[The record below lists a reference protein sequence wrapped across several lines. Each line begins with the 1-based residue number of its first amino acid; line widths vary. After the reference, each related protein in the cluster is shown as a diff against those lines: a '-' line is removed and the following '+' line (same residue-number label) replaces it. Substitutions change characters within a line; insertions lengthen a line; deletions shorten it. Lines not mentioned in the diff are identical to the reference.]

1 MHSPNDTELIKKSLM
16 YIINNYDKYHN
27 RNFNHKLVNSF
38 NSVSIGRK
46 RENLISNLL
55 SQK

>member
-1 MHSPNDTELIKKSLM
+1 M

-55 SQK
+55 SQNNYE